1 MDPQSFRGPHSLQ
14 RILLVNNVTP
24 IDKEL
29 RNFIDPPVGVTASK
43 LVTGD
48 RQLSYGDPLENYD
61 KIAEV
66 WTALTGH
73 PIDRRLAMHM
83 MIALKM
89 CRDLNV
95 PNKDNEVDI
104 CGYAHL
110 LQFDREE
117 QEGDDP
123 DA

>member
-1 MDPQSFRGPHSLQ
+1 MDQTIVRCINGIQWIF
-14 RILLVNNVTP
+14 LVNNVTQ
-24 IDKEL
+24 IDREL
-29 RNFIDPPVGVTASK
+29 RNFVDPPVGVTASK

-110 LQFDREE
+110 LQFDRED
-117 QEGDDP
+117 QEDFEDD
-123 DA
+123 

>member
-1 MDPQSFRGPHSLQ
+1 M
-14 RILLVNNVTP
+14 NNVTP
-24 IDKEL
+24 IDDEL
-29 RNFIDPPVGVTASK
+29 RGFLYPPVGVEASK
-43 LVTGD
+43 LVTGS
-48 RQLSYGDPLENYD
+48 RQKSYGDPLENYD

-66 WTALTGH
+66 WSALTGTS
-73 PIDRRLAMHM
+73 IDRRLAMHM

-95 PNKDNEVDI
+95 PGRDNEVDI

-117 QEGDDP
+117 QEGDQD
-123 DA
+123 D

>member
-1 MDPQSFRGPHSLQ
+1 MDRSFVSWSNGIQ
-14 RILLVNNVTP
+14 WTFLLNNVTP
-24 IDKEL
+24 IDREL

-110 LQFDREE
+110 LQFDREDKE
-117 QEGDDP
+117 DFEDD
-123 DA
+123 